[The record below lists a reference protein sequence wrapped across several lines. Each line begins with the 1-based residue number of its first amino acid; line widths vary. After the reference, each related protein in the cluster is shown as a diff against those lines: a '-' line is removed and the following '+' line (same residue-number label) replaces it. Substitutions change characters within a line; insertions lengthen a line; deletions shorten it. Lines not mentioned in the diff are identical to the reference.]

1 MAHRVVIIGQFFN
14 NRLAILRPLG
24 ELGYDISVIA
34 LERKKRRN
42 IDSYSRY
49 VSNYY
54 LCSKDSADDLL
65 TILLTKCVEENQKV
79 ILIPIDD
86 FSVYVLDHNYA
97 ELKQYFILPNIH
109 DRQGAVVEWMDKN
122 KQKGL
127 AREIGLQVAD
137 SKSLSIVDGS
147 YDIPSNILYPC
158 FIKPQSFTLKAK
170 KVLHRCD
177 NEMELKKTLDSIS
190 RQYANIVVMIEDYKR
205 IEREYAVVGVSN
217 GCEVI
222 IPGVIE
228 IMSMGRGTGTG
239 VAKTGCIVPIT
250 EYERLIEKFKIFVQ
264 RIGFVGIFDVDFYL
278 CDNQFYFGELNL
290 RYGGS
295 GFVIFKKGIN
305 LPGMLV
311 RSLLGESI
319 GKMQKY
325 IVSSST
331 YTNEKVCLGDW
342 YGCYMTTKAYYN
354 TIKSSDFQLISDKE
368 DPEPEKAFKR
378 YFAKMF
384 IKRIFKKTILI
395 IINSRIARVVISK
408 TMLRKYLRN

>member
-1 MAHRVVIIGQFFN
+1 MTHRVVIIGQFFN

-34 LERKKRRN
+34 LESKKRRN

-54 LCSKDSADDLL
+54 LCSKDSADELL
-65 TILLTKCVEENQKV
+65 AIILTKCEDENQKV

-86 FSVYVLDHNYA
+86 FSVYVLDSNYA
-97 ELKQYFILPNIH
+97 KLKQNFILPNIH
-109 DRQGAVVEWMDKN
+109 DRQGAVVEWMDKD

-127 AREIGLQVAD
+127 AREIGLPVAD
-137 SKSLSIVDGS
+137 SKSLRIVNGI
-147 YDIPSNILYPC
+147 YNIPSDILYPC

-177 NEMELKKTLDSIS
+177 NEKDLKKTLDSLCC
-190 RQYANIVVMIEDYKR
+190 QYANIVVMIEDYKQ
-205 IEREYAVVGVSN
+205 IEREYAAVGVSN
-217 GCEVI
+217 GKEVI

-228 IMSMGRGTGTG
+228 IMSMGRGAGSG
-239 VAKTGCIVPIT
+239 VAKTGRIVPTT
-250 EYERLIEKFKIFVQ
+250 EYERLIEKFKNFVQ
-264 RIGFVGIFDVDFYL
+264 KIGFVGIFDIDFYL

-319 GKMQKY
+319 DKMQKY

-342 YGCYMTTKAYYN
+342 YGCYITTKEYYN
-354 TIKSSDFQLISDKE
+354 AIKSSDFQLISDE
-368 DPEPEKAFKR
+368 GDPEPERTFKR

-395 IINSRIARVVISK
+395 IINSRIVRVVISK

>member
-34 LERKKRRN
+34 LESKKRRN

-54 LCSKDSADDLL
+54 LCSKDSADELL
-65 TILLTKCVEENQKV
+65 SILLTKYKDENQKV

-86 FSVYVLDHNYA
+86 FSVYVLDSNYA
-97 ELKQYFILPNIH
+97 KLKQNFILPNIH
-109 DRQGAVVEWMDKN
+109 DRQGAVVEWMDKD

-137 SKSLSIVDGS
+137 SKSLSIVNGI
-147 YDIPSNILYPC
+147 YNIPTNILYPC

-170 KVLHRCD
+170 KALHRCD
-177 NEMELKKTLDSIS
+177 NEKDLKKTLDSICC
-190 RQYANIVVMIEDYKR
+190 QYSNIVVMIEDYKQ
-205 IEREYAVVGVSN
+205 IEREYAAVGVSN
-217 GCEVI
+217 GKEVI

-228 IMSMGRGTGTG
+228 IMSMGRGAGSG
-239 VAKTGCIVPIT
+239 VAKTGRIVPTT
-250 EYERLIEKFKIFVQ
+250 EYDRLIEKFKNFVQ
-264 RIGFVGIFDVDFYL
+264 KIGFVGIFDIDFYL

-311 RSLLGESI
+311 RSLLGEPI
-319 GKMQKY
+319 DKMQKY

-342 YGCYMTTKAYYN
+342 YGCYMTTKEYYN
-354 TIKSSDFQLISDKE
+354 TIKSSDFQLIRDKE
-368 DPEPEKAFKR
+368 DPEPERAFKLF
-378 YFAKMF
+378 FAKMF

-395 IINSRIARVVISK
+395 IINSKTARVVISK
-408 TMLRKYLRN
+408 TVLRKYLRN

>member
-34 LERKKRRN
+34 LESKKRRN

-54 LCSKDSADDLL
+54 LCSKDSADELL
-65 TILLTKCVEENQKV
+65 SILLTKCKDENQKV

-86 FSVYVLDHNYA
+86 FSVYVLDSNYA
-97 ELKQYFILPNIH
+97 KLKQNFILPNIH
-109 DRQGAVVEWMDKN
+109 DRQGAVVEWMDKD

-137 SKSLSIVDGS
+137 SKSLSIVNGI
-147 YDIPSNILYPC
+147 YNIPTNILYPC

-170 KVLHRCD
+170 KALHRCD
-177 NEMELKKTLDSIS
+177 NEKDLKKTLDSICC
-190 RQYANIVVMIEDYKR
+190 QYSNIVVMIEDYKQ
-205 IEREYAVVGVSN
+205 IEREYAAVGVSN
-217 GCEVI
+217 GKEVI

-228 IMSMGRGTGTG
+228 IMSMGRGAGSG
-239 VAKTGCIVPIT
+239 VAKTGRIVPTT
-250 EYERLIEKFKIFVQ
+250 EYDRLIEKFKNFVQ
-264 RIGFVGIFDVDFYL
+264 KIGFVGIFDIDFYL

-311 RSLLGESI
+311 RSLLGEPI
-319 GKMQKY
+319 DKMQKY

-342 YGCYMTTKAYYN
+342 YGCYMTTKEYYN
-354 TIKSSDFQLISDKE
+354 TIKSSDFQLIRDKE
-368 DPEPEKAFKR
+368 DPEPERAFKLF
-378 YFAKMF
+378 FAKMF

-395 IINSRIARVVISK
+395 IINSKTARVVISK
-408 TMLRKYLRN
+408 TVLRKYLRN